1 MGAPGRAAGG
11 ARDFWNDKFTKSK
24 TTHALTRMPY
34 SHPQKWR
41 GAAWGGIFHTCALH
55 TQVTLREPVRR
66 PAALEVVLL
75 DRGPRRRDAPFCRL
89 SVHRRARLVA
99 DSIFVTQMVAAAPSL
114 EHLSRLLSV
123 LESSTDERASH
134 GTAAAMRRAI
144 HTVSGNASIEL
155 ARRYARAYR
164 AVLAESTLG
173 FLHLS
178 KSGGTSVCE
187 LAKLNGCSRA
197 AAGQSTF
204 NGNCIDPF
212 LMDGPWWMPPDVI
225 SKLEPGGL
233 RSFADR
239 SFRLMPRTLNVVHSC
254 RNRGRRGQLL
264 WFHPPRLPPT
274 FFAIEGA
281 APEGRR
287 CTGILDMLVL
297 REPVERLG
305 SFGREL
311 IRWGLLPCASDC
323 TASRVRNW
331 PGAPASCSCECNR
344 CDCDTQRGELWPA
357 RKVRCDQLRRSVC
370 GNYSLMA
377 SFAPPVY
384 DNQLTRVLLG
394 PEVYRLPLGAI
405 TRDHYLQAR
414 ERLRGVDVL
423 LVLGP
428 HLERAF
434 VQRLGWTSRGLHD
447 KYRRQSTPPAV
458 GRRLSDA
465 EPRAMRHPVGS
476 SPERRA
482 GARRQLSRH
491 LRRHQP
497 AASATARASL
507 PCTFGVDIVGME
519 EVARVANRWDALLY
533 AEAMELEAVDA
544 AFFARDEVRAAL
556 GAGAARGGREMG
568 VVAASLPVAA
578 AAAHA
583 TAASGAAKDGEA
595 VVGSLAQCGLLA
607 DTAAPEADAALGW
620 PEALLPMCIY
630 QRFRNGCC
638 WSTGLNT
645 HASPMPALPRPF
657 RCVLP
662 PAGQHSRQTSVRL
675 PAVATKHHHG
685 SCALSCAEHE
695 VFGLEEAGGFC
706 MCLSMAEAEQ
716 ATALSDHECQPACSA
731 ALRLHSTHQNEAE
744 SLPCGGSEA
753 VALFDTRAVLKAM
766 ALGSGASEH
775 SSDGAASY
783 AATSAESQG
792 GSARRGLAR
801 NLARELCAPMADP
814 CTSAA
819 TAPATGAQQ
828 RVRSLYVHLSE
839 ALRARIDV
847 TGVAHHRVLLGCF
860 ADAQLQRHGVARRP
874 SATAPDGGALEE
886 GNAFRSS
893 RSSSG
898 GSRSGG
904 SSGSSYDIRVLSCSQ
919 ACSQHTFFALG
930 SERLVG
936 GPCLCG
942 ELPLVTWKRDAQGI
956 DGLRKIALWTV
967 RPKAPASALRVA

>member
-1 MGAPGRAAGG
+1 M
-11 ARDFWNDKFTKSK
+11 
-24 TTHALTRMPY
+24 
-34 SHPQKWR
+34 
-41 GAAWGGIFHTCALH
+41 IFL
-55 TQVTLREPVRR
+55 
-66 PAALEVVLL
+66 
-75 DRGPRRRDAPFCRL
+75 
-89 SVHRRARLVA
+89 
-99 DSIFVTQMVAAAPSL
+99 TQMVAAAPSL

-123 LESSTDERASH
+123 LESSADERASH

-144 HTVSGNASIEL
+144 HTVSGNASIDL

-239 SFRLMPRTLNVVHSC
+239 SFRLMPRTLNGVHSC

-264 WFHPPRLPPT
+264 WLHPPRLPPT

-323 TASRVRNW
+323 TASRVRSW
-331 PGAPASCSCECNR
+331 PGAPASCSCECHR

-357 RKVRCDQLRRSVC
+357 RRARCDQLRRSVC

-423 LVLGP
+423 LVLGT

-434 VQRLGWTSRGLHD
+434 EQRLGWTSRGLHD
-447 KYRRQSTPPAV
+447 KYRRQSTPPAA

-465 EPRAMRHPVGS
+465 EPQAMGHPVGS
-476 SPERRA
+476 SPARRA
-482 GARRQLSRH
+482 GAPRRQLSRQ
-491 LRRHQP
+491 LRRRQPAP
-497 AASATARASL
+497 AASATARSSL
-507 PCTFGVDIVGME
+507 PCTFGADVVGME
-519 EVARVANRWDALLY
+519 AVARVANRWDVLLY
-533 AEAMELEAVDA
+533 AEAEELEAVDA

-568 VVAASLPVAA
+568 IVAASLPDSVAA
-578 AAAHA
+578 ADA
-583 TAASGAAKDGEA
+583 TAASGAVKDGGA

-607 DTAAPEADAALGW
+607 DTAALEVDAALGR

-706 MCLSMAEAEQ
+706 MCLSTAEAEH
-716 ATALSDHECQPACSA
+716 ATALSEHECQPACSA
-731 ALRLHSTHQNEAE
+731 ALRLHSTHQNEVE

-775 SSDGAASY
+775 SADGTASHSQLDHSQLDHSADGTASQAAAS
-783 AATSAESQG
+783 AKMSAKNRG
-792 GSARRGLAR
+792 GSARRSFE
-801 NLARELCAPMADP
+801 RELCAPMADP
-814 CTSAA
+814 CMSAA
-819 TAPATGAQQ
+819 TAPATGAQL

-839 ALRARIDV
+839 AHRARIDV

-874 SATAPDGGALEE
+874 TATSSHGGALEKGNAFSEPSEE

-893 RSSSG
+893 RSRSG
-898 GSRSGG
+898 GG
-904 SSGSSYDIRVLSCSQ
+904 SSGSSYDFRVLSCSQ
-919 ACSQHTFFALG
+919 ACSQHTFFAVG